1 MRQNECRLATA
12 NNTESNKEY
21 LVNQKNYLII
31 GGTGG
36 VGQAIVKELLQRIAN
51 EQNEQSDENI
61 GNARVYATYHKSQP
75 DFAADNLYWLPM
87 DVSDEDS
94 IEQAIA
100 DIKQQTTHIDRVI
113 NCVGLLHTAH
123 NQPEKALR
131 QLETDFFLQ
140 NMQINALA
148 SLLIA
153 KHIKSLLAK
162 AEHNADKPVIFATIS
177 ARVGSIGDNQLGGW
191 YSYRMSK
198 AALNMGIKNLS
209 IEWSRSLKD
218 VCVVVMQP
226 GTVDTQLSSPF
237 QGNVAD
243 EKLFSPAYSAQCL
256 LEVLDRMTAA
266 QSGSFVDWAGESI
279 PW

>member
-12 NNTESNKEY
+12 NNTESNKEN

-36 VGQAIVKELLQRIAN
+36 IGQAIVKELLQRIAN
-51 EQNEQSDENI
+51 EQNEQSDGNI
-61 GNARVYATYHKSQP
+61 GRVYATYHKSQP
-75 DFAADNLYWLPM
+75 DFAADNLYWISM
-87 DVSDEDS
+87 DVSDEGS

-100 DIKQQTTHIDRVI
+100 DIKQQTTHIDWVI
-113 NCVGLLHTAH
+113 NCVGLLHTAN

-140 NMQINALA
+140 SMQINALA

-153 KHIKSLLAK
+153 KHIRPLLAK
-162 AEHNADKPVIFATIS
+162 SERDADRPAIFATIS
-177 ARVGSIGDNQLGGW
+177 ARVGSISDNHLGGW

-198 AALNMGIKNLS
+198 AALNMGMKNLS
-209 IEWSRSLKD
+209 IEWSWSLKD

-237 QGNVAD
+237 QSNVAD
-243 EKLFSPAYSAQCL
+243 EKLFSPAYSAERL
-256 LEVLDRMTAA
+256 LEVLDRMSAA

>member
-1 MRQNECRLATA
+1 M
-12 NNTESNKEY
+12 
-21 LVNQKNYLII
+21 NQKNYLII
-31 GGTGG
+31 GASGG
-36 VGQAIVKELLQRIAN
+36 IGKAMVKQLIEMSAN
-51 EQNEQSDENI
+51 NKSSGKI
-61 GNARVYATYHKSQP
+61 FATYHANQP
-75 DFAADNLYWLPM
+75 NFTADNLYWLPM
-87 DVSDEDS
+87 DVSDEKS
-94 IEQAIA
+94 IEQATA
-100 DIKQQTTHIDRVI
+100 DIKQQTTHIGWVI
-113 NCVGLLHTAH
+113 NCVGLLHTPH

-153 KHIKSLLAK
+153 KHIKPLLAK
-162 AEHNADKPVIFATIS
+162 AERNADKPAIFATIS
-177 ARVGSIGDNQLGGW
+177 ARVGSISDNQLGGW

-226 GTVDTQLSSPF
+226 GTVDTHLSSPF

-243 EKLFSPAYSAQCL
+243 EKLFSPAYSAQRL
-256 LEVLDRMTAA
+256 LEVLDSMTAA

-279 PW
+279 AW

>member
-1 MRQNECRLATA
+1 M
-12 NNTESNKEY
+12 
-21 LVNQKNYLII
+21 NQKNYFIV

-36 VGQAIVKELLQRIAN
+36 IGKAIVKELLQRTA
-51 EQNEQSDENI
+51 NEQSDGNI
-61 GNARVYATYHKSQP
+61 GNTRVYATYHTSQP

-87 DVSDEDS
+87 DISNEKS
-94 IEQAIA
+94 IEQATA
-100 DIKQQTTHIDRVI
+100 DIKQQTTHIDWVI
-113 NCVGLLHTAH
+113 NCVGLLHTPH

-153 KHIKSLLAK
+153 KHIKPLLAK
-162 AEHNADKPVIFATIS
+162 SARNADKPAIFATIS
-177 ARVGSIGDNQLGGW
+177 ARVGSIGDNELGGW

-198 AALNMGIKNLS
+198 AALNMGMKNLS

-243 EKLFSPAYSAQCL
+243 EKLFSPAYSAERL

-279 PW
+279 AW